1 MSNFAK
7 KFLSD
12 EVYKAL
18 VSRDNRA
25 AICMLSNRKGGTG
38 KTTLTLNIGEGFAIL
53 AGKRV
58 LLIDVDRQ
66 GNLSTA
72 FGLSERKAAQSAHA
86 FSESGLR
93 HDEWLIPP
101 VHPEYEEGDNFA
113 ARSSSAEVMEVDG
126 QAVLPYGTFI
136 DESTECLREIN
147 PLGGSVDVLPADGE
161 RLKYIQTHAETYD
174 AKKLY
179 KSWATWLK
187 ESNAL
192 YDYDMI
198 IFDAPPL
205 DSELHEALYQ
215 LCDHMIVP
223 VQPSNDTLSAASAVA
238 YSCFAAANSDERP
251 RAMTTVINPLK
262 GNRLTNEQK
271 EWLQNVVWNNQFLG
285 ALPES
290 KEFPYSP
297 MIDTRRN
304 TPLEP
309 YNDENYAEMDE
320 AERQKAETAYVRDI
334 RKLLL
339 SARITKGH
347 RQIRERYIAVL
358 DHLHQK
364 FFHQPLPADPFLTAK
379 GEPRVKRLKAAA
391 QA

>member
-7 KFLSD
+7 RFLSD
-12 EVYKAL
+12 EVHKAL
-18 VSRDNRA
+18 VDRANRA
-25 AICMLSNRKGGTG
+25 VICMLSNRKGGTG
-38 KTTLTLNIGEGFAIL
+38 KTTLTLNIGEGFAVL

-66 GNLSTA
+66 ANLSTA
-72 FGLSERKAAQSAHA
+72 FGLSERQAAQTSHA
-86 FSESGLR
+86 FSESGMR
-93 HDEWLIPP
+93 HDELIIPP
-101 VHPEYEEGDNFA
+101 IHPEYEEGDNFA

-126 QAVLPYGTFI
+126 QAVLPYGTFLDDAI
-136 DESTECLREIN
+136 ECLKEVN
-147 PLGGSVDVLPADGE
+147 PLGGRVDLLPADGE
-161 RLKYIQTHAETYD
+161 RLKHIQTHAETYD
-174 AKKLY
+174 AKTLY

-192 YDYDMI
+192 WDYDAI

-238 YSCFAAANSDERP
+238 YSCFAAANADERP
-251 RAMTTVINPLK
+251 RAMTTIINPLK
-262 GNRLTNEQK
+262 GNRLTNDQK
-271 EWLQNVVWNNQFLG
+271 EWLKNVVWNNQFLG

-290 KEFPYSP
+290 KEFPCATL
-297 MIDTRRN
+297 IDTRRN

-309 YNDENYAEMDE
+309 YNEELFANVEGD
-320 AERQKAETAYVRDI
+320 ERQRAEAAYVRDV

-339 SARITKGH
+339 PARITKTH
-347 RQIRERYIAVL
+347 KNVRDRYIQVIE
-358 DHLHQK
+358 HLYEK
-364 FFHQPLPADPFLTAK
+364 FFKEPLPTDPFLAAK
-379 GEPRVKRLKAAA
+379 KGSKTNRVKAPTKA
-391 QA
+391 

>member
-7 KFLSD
+7 RFLSD
-12 EVYKAL
+12 EVHKAL
-18 VSRDNRA
+18 VDRWNRA
-25 AICMLSNRKGGTG
+25 VICMLSNRKGGAG
-38 KTTLTLNIGEGFAIL
+38 KTTLTVNIGEGFAVL

-72 FGLSERKAAQSAHA
+72 FGLSERKTAHTAHA
-86 FSESGLR
+86 FSESGMR
-93 HDEWLIPP
+93 PDELLVPP
-101 VHPEYEEGDNFA
+101 IHPEYEEGDPFA
-113 ARSSSAEVMEVDG
+113 ARSSSAEVMEVEG
-126 QAVLPYGTFI
+126 EAVLPYGTFI
-136 DESTECLREIN
+136 DDEIECLEEVN
-147 PLGGSVDVLPADGE
+147 PLGGRVDLLPADGE
-161 RLKYIQTHAETYD
+161 RLKHIQTHAETYD
-174 AKKLY
+174 AKTLY

-192 YDYDMI
+192 YDYDAI

-251 RAMTTVINPLK
+251 RAMTTIINPLK
-262 GNRLTNEQK
+262 GNRLTNDEKQ
-271 EWLQNVVWNNQFLG
+271 WLENVVWNNQFLG

-290 KEFPYSP
+290 KEFPWAKL
-297 MIDTRRN
+297 IDKRRN
-304 TPLEP
+304 TPLLP
-309 YNDENYAEMDE
+309 YDEGVFADLDGADRKRAESD
-320 AERQKAETAYVRDI
+320 YVRDI

-339 SARITKGH
+339 PARTTKGDADL
-347 RQIRERYIAVL
+347 RERYVRVL
-358 DHLHQK
+358 DHLHEK
-364 FFHQPLPADPFLTAK
+364 FFNEPLPKDPFVTAT
-379 GEPRVKRLKAAA
+379 GAPRAKRLKTVARA
-391 QA
+391 